1 MTGGDLIISFGV
13 LVAMQKEIEFVLN
26 SMYIK
31 KEVML
36 SNTKFYVGDFFE
48 KEIIVSICG
57 VGKVNAAVATQ
68 NLISYFKPD
77 FIINM
82 GLAGC
87 AFYKIS
93 VEDVVVANHVV
104 QYDVDTT
111 ALGDPLGMVS
121 TVNII
126 NFPCSEK
133 LIENFFKGVGNS
145 NAGRVFLGTV
155 ASGDK
160 FLKEKSEI
168 VKVNEYFNALA
179 IDMEAGSIAQVC
191 YLNNVEFCCLKV
203 ISDSVFDLKN
213 KNIVNTY
220 NKSKKN
226 FPTLFLKLLH
236 SIL

>member
-1 MTGGDLIISFGV
+1 MEE
-13 LVAMQKEIEFVLN
+13 EIKSILN
-26 SMYIK
+26 NMYIK
-31 KEVML
+31 KEVTL
-36 SNTKFYVGDFFE
+36 SNIKFYIGNFFGT
-48 KEIIVSICG
+48 EIVISICG

-77 FIINM
+77 FIVNM

-87 AFYKIS
+87 AFSKIS
-93 VEDVVVANHVV
+93 VGDIVVANQVV
-104 QYDVDTT
+104 QYDVDTS

-121 TVNII
+121 TINII
-126 NFPCSEK
+126 NFPCSER
-133 LIENFFKGVGNS
+133 LIKKFFKDAK
-145 NAGRVFLGTV
+145 NAGRFFLGTV

-168 VKVNEYFNALA
+168 VKINKNFNALA

-191 YLNNVEFCCLKV
+191 YLNNIKFCCLKI

-213 KNIVNTY
+213 KNIVNAY

-226 FPTLFLKLLH
+226 FSVLFFELLH
-236 SIL
+236 GIL